1 MIFKQFSNKTE
12 TKDAYNDPVSLR
24 EASEKEI
31 VHMESQERVEVN
43 SVTYSAD
50 AQREMDAI
58 VAKYVKQD
66 APKQETALDRMQKLD
81 RAAESK
87 AQIVGLAVGIVAA
100 LVLGL
105 GMSCALVW
113 GQLAIG
119 ILVGLIGLA
128 GVIAAYP
135 LYQRALRQEREKIA
149 PEIIRLSEE
158 K

>member
-1 MIFKQFSNKTE
+1 MN
-12 TKDAYNDPVSLR
+12 
-24 EASEKEI
+24 
-31 VHMESQERVEVN
+31 MENQERVEVN
-43 SVTYSAD
+43 SVTYSAE
-50 AQREMDAI
+50 AQREIEAI
-58 VAKYVKQD
+58 RAKYVKQD
-66 APKQETALDRMQKLD
+66 GPKQDTALDRMQKLD

-113 GQLAIG
+113 GQMVVG
-119 ILVGLIGLA
+119 ILVGLVGLA
-128 GVIAAYP
+128 GVIAAFP

>member
-1 MIFKQFSNKTE
+1 
-12 TKDAYNDPVSLR
+12 
-24 EASEKEI
+24 
-31 VHMESQERVEVN
+31 MENQERVEAN
-43 SVTYSAD
+43 SVTYSAET
-50 AQREMDAI
+50 QREMDAI

-66 APKQETALDRMQKLD
+66 APKQEIALDRMQKLD

-113 GQLAIG
+113 GQMVVG
-119 ILVGLIGLA
+119 ILVGLVGLA
-128 GVIAAYP
+128 GVVAAFP
-135 LYQRALRQEREKIA
+135 MYQKALRQEREKIA

-158 K
+158 GQEA

>member
-1 MIFKQFSNKTE
+1 
-12 TKDAYNDPVSLR
+12 
-24 EASEKEI
+24 
-31 VHMESQERVEVN
+31 MENQERVEVN

-66 APKQETALDRMQKLD
+66 GPKQETALDRMQKLD

-87 AQIVGLAVGIVAA
+87 AQIVGLAVGIVAV

-113 GQLAIG
+113 GQLALG
-119 ILVGLIGLA
+119 ILVGLVGLA
-128 GVIAAYP
+128 GVIAAFP
-135 LYQRALRQEREKIA
+135 LYQKVLRQEREKIA

>member
-1 MIFKQFSNKTE
+1 MSGALDEKLQRISAYVDGKRDETVQFLLEFIS
-12 TKDAYNDPVSLR
+12 
-24 EASEKEI
+24 I
-31 VHMESQERVEVN
+31 N
-43 SVTYSAD
+43 SVTYNAD
-50 AQREMDAI
+50 SQREMDAI

-66 APKQETALDRMQKLD
+66 GPKQETALDRMQKLD

-87 AQIVGLAVGIVAA
+87 AQIIGLAVGIVAA

-113 GQLAIG
+113 GQLALG
-119 ILVGLIGLA
+119 ILVGLVGLA
-128 GVIAAYP
+128 GVIAAFP
-135 LYQRALRQEREKIA
+135 LYQKVLGQEREKIA

>member
-1 MIFKQFSNKTE
+1 
-12 TKDAYNDPVSLR
+12 
-24 EASEKEI
+24 
-31 VHMESQERVEVN
+31 MESQERVGVN

-66 APKQETALDRMQKLD
+66 MLKQETALDRMQKLD

-87 AQIVGLAVGIVAA
+87 AQIVGLAVGIVAT

-113 GQLAIG
+113 GQMALG
-119 ILVGLIGLA
+119 ILVGLAGLA
-128 GVIAAYP
+128 GMVSAFP
-135 LYQRALRQEREKIA
+135 LYQKVLRQEREKIA
-149 PEIIRLSEE
+149 PEIIRLSE
-158 K
+158 KK

>member
-1 MIFKQFSNKTE
+1 
-12 TKDAYNDPVSLR
+12 
-24 EASEKEI
+24 
-31 VHMESQERVEVN
+31 MENQERVEVN

-66 APKQETALDRMQKLD
+66 VPKQETALDRMQKLD

-100 LVLGL
+100 LALGL

>member
-1 MIFKQFSNKTE
+1 
-12 TKDAYNDPVSLR
+12 
-24 EASEKEI
+24 
-31 VHMESQERVEVN
+31 MENRERVVIN
-43 SVTYSAD
+43 SVTYSAE

-58 VAKYVKQD
+58 VAKYIKQD

-81 RAAESK
+81 RDAESK

-113 GQLAIG
+113 GQLALG
-119 ILVGLIGLA
+119 ILVGLAGLA
-128 GVIAAYP
+128 GMVAAFP
-135 LYQRALRQEREKIA
+135 LYQKVLGQEREKIA

>member
-1 MIFKQFSNKTE
+1 
-12 TKDAYNDPVSLR
+12 
-24 EASEKEI
+24 
-31 VHMESQERVEVN
+31 MENQERVEIN

-66 APKQETALDRMQKLD
+66 VPKQETALDRMQKLD

-105 GMSCALVW
+105 GMSCALAW
-113 GQLAIG
+113 GQLALG
-119 ILVGLIGLA
+119 ILVGLVGLA
-128 GVIAAYP
+128 GVIAAFP
-135 LYQRALRQEREKIA
+135 LYQKVLGQEREKIA

>member
-1 MIFKQFSNKTE
+1 
-12 TKDAYNDPVSLR
+12 
-24 EASEKEI
+24 
-31 VHMESQERVEVN
+31 MENQERVEAN
-43 SVTYSAD
+43 SVTYSAET
-50 AQREMDAI
+50 QREMDAI
-58 VAKYVKQD
+58 VAKYVKQG
-66 APKQETALDRMQKLD
+66 APKQEIALDRMQKLD

-113 GQLAIG
+113 GQMVVG
-119 ILVGLIGLA
+119 ILVGLVGLA
-128 GVIAAYP
+128 GVVAAFP
-135 LYQRALRQEREKIA
+135 LYQKVLGQEREKIA

>member
-1 MIFKQFSNKTE
+1 
-12 TKDAYNDPVSLR
+12 
-24 EASEKEI
+24 
-31 VHMESQERVEVN
+31 MENQERVEVN
-43 SVTYSAD
+43 SVIYSAD

-66 APKQETALDRMQKLD
+66 APKQETPLDRMQKLD

-87 AQIVGLAVGIVAA
+87 AQIISLAVGIVAA

-105 GMSCALVW
+105 GMSCVLAW
-113 GQLAIG
+113 GQLALG
-119 ILVGLIGLA
+119 ILVGLVGLT
-128 GVIAAYP
+128 GVIAAFP
-135 LYQRALRQEREKIA
+135 LYQKVLGQEREKIA

>member
-1 MIFKQFSNKTE
+1 
-12 TKDAYNDPVSLR
+12 
-24 EASEKEI
+24 
-31 VHMESQERVEVN
+31 MENQERVEVN
-43 SVTYSAD
+43 SVTYNAD
-50 AQREMDAI
+50 SQREMDAI

-66 APKQETALDRMQKLD
+66 GPKKETALYRMQKLD

-100 LVLGL
+100 LALGL

-128 GVIAAYP
+128 GVIAAFS
-135 LYQRALRQEREKIA
+135 LYQKVLGQEREKIA

>member
-1 MIFKQFSNKTE
+1 
-12 TKDAYNDPVSLR
+12 
-24 EASEKEI
+24 
-31 VHMESQERVEVN
+31 MESQERVGVN

-66 APKQETALDRMQKLD
+66 MLKQETALDRMQKLD

-87 AQIVGLAVGIVAA
+87 AQIVGLAVGIVAT

-113 GQLAIG
+113 GQMALG
-119 ILVGLIGLA
+119 ILVGLAGLA
-128 GVIAAYP
+128 GMVAAFP
-135 LYQRALRQEREKIA
+135 LYQKVLRQEREKIA
-149 PEIIRLSEE
+149 PEIIRLSE
-158 K
+158 KK

>member
-1 MIFKQFSNKTE
+1 
-12 TKDAYNDPVSLR
+12 
-24 EASEKEI
+24 
-31 VHMESQERVEVN
+31 MENRERVVIN
-43 SVTYSAD
+43 SVTYSAE

-58 VAKYVKQD
+58 VAKYIKQD

-113 GQLAIG
+113 GQLALG
-119 ILVGLIGLA
+119 ILVGLAGLA
-128 GVIAAYP
+128 GMVAAFP
-135 LYQRALRQEREKIA
+135 LYQKVLGQEREKIA

>member
-1 MIFKQFSNKTE
+1 
-12 TKDAYNDPVSLR
+12 
-24 EASEKEI
+24 
-31 VHMESQERVEVN
+31 MENQERVEVN

-105 GMSCALVW
+105 AIVLSFNWMIPGMILGCC
-113 GQLAIG
+113 G
-119 ILVGLIGLA
+119 IAVMA
-128 GVIAAYP
+128 AMPAAY
-135 LYQRALRQEREKIA
+135 ERLLKRERKKVA
-149 PEIIRLSEE
+149 PQIVELIKKAESSSREAS
-158 K
+158 